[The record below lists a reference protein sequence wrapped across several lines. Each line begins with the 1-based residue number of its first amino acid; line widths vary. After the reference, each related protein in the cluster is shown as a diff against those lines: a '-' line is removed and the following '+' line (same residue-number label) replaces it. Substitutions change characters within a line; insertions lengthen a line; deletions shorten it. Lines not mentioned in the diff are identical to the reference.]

1 VNVTNHPPTSAQ
13 GTRPEQSAL
22 AAEWDTRYASR
33 AQMSSGQP
41 NPALVTELTGVQ
53 PGRALDVGCGEGAD
67 AIWLAGQG
75 WTVTALDVSQVALER
90 AALRAEH
97 AAAKVEWVHA
107 GLVDALLSPAGFDLV
122 SAQYPA
128 LPRSVDRGAE
138 RALLEAVAPGGV
150 LLVVYHVGF
159 DGAEAKAHGF
169 NPEDYVLPIDV
180 VAALFADHWQVQID
194 TRRPREAPARAGPR
208 HSNDVVIRAQR
219 LS

>member
-1 VNVTNHPPTSAQ
+1 VTDSSSGQ
-13 GTRPEQSAL
+13 RPGNATEVDRIG
-22 AAEWDTRYASR
+22 AEWDARYAGA

-41 NPALVTELTGVQ
+41 NPVLVTELTGVR

-67 AIWLAGQG
+67 AIWLADQG

-90 AALRAEH
+90 AALRAKR
-97 AAAKVEWVHA
+97 AAVKVEWVHA
-107 GLVDALLSPAGFDLV
+107 GLSDALPSTAGFDVV

-128 LPRSVDRGAE
+128 LLRSVDRGAE
-138 RALLEAVAPGGV
+138 RALLAAVAPGGV

-169 NPEDYVLPIDV
+169 NPDDYVLPIDV
-180 VAALFADHWQVQID
+180 VAALLADHWQVQID
-194 TRRPREAPARAGPR
+194 TRRPREASMRAGPR
-208 HSNDVVIRAQR
+208 HDNDVVIRARR